1 MHGREISMKRK
12 LLAGLLVAALSVAAL
27 TGCGG
32 NAGEASKGSG
42 SDTGGTSSGEVKE
55 NDSAEGAQAADE
67 SVAGSGD
74 VIELTMWGSWGGDQV
89 GQLEKQLENFNT
101 SQSQYHVTYA
111 VQDSMEQ
118 KLLTAIASNEVPDI
132 VLWDRFNT
140 GVYAPKG
147 ALASLDDYIAKD
159 NIDMSQFYAPAVD
172 ELTSGGVVYG
182 IPLTVDSRIL
192 FYNKD
197 MLEEAGVDPASITD
211 WDSLREAAI
220 KLTKWDGDMLVQ
232 SGFSLKDVGLFNNW
246 IGQAGGKMI
255 DDSTNP
261 PTVAFNT
268 EAGLKVLE
276 YWNQLLNEDKVYQL
290 GFEDGFGGDGFKA
303 GKVAITFNGPW
314 TLESYKEAGLNF
326 GVIEQPEGYNGEKSA
341 MMGGFGLIIPNG
353 AKNADAAWE
362 FIKWWTMQP
371 ENGVEFCKISGN
383 LPANV
388 NAAKDPYFM
397 DDEILKLFSE
407 TMEYAGI
414 RSKVFGYSDLEG
426 LALIPQL
433 QKYVAGEI
441 TAQEALDNAEKQGN
455 QILSDAAQQ

>member
-1 MHGREISMKRK
+1 MKRK
-12 LLAGLLVAALSVAAL
+12 WMAGLLAAALTVTTL

-32 NAGEASKGSG
+32 GN
-42 SDTGGTSSGEVKE
+42 GGTSDAGASTAQDGDSQTGGDASDTQSAEDTSGTEADAGNGEV
-55 NDSAEGAQAADE
+55 
-67 SVAGSGD
+67 V
-74 VIELTMWGSWGGDQV
+74 ELTMWGSWGGDQV
-89 GQLEKQLENFNT
+89 GQLEKQLESFNS

-147 ALASLDDYIAKD
+147 ALAPLDDYIARD
-159 NIDMSQFYAPAVD
+159 SVDMSQFYAPAVD
-172 ELTSGGVVYG
+172 EMTADGVVYG

-197 MLEEAGVDPASITD
+197 LLEEAGVDPASITD

-220 KLTKWDGDMLVQ
+220 KLTKWDGDKLVQ

-261 PTVAFNT
+261 PTAAFNT

-276 YWNQLLNEDKVYQL
+276 YWDQLLNEDKVYQL

-314 TLESYKEAGLNF
+314 TLESYREAGLNF
-326 GVIEQPEGYNGEKSA
+326 GVIGQPTGYNGEKSA
-341 MMGGFGLIIPNG
+341 MMGGFGLIIPKG
-353 AKNADAAWE
+353 AKNSDGAWE

-388 NAAKDPYFM
+388 NAAQDPYFM
-397 DDEILKLFSE
+397 DDEILKVFSE

-455 QILSDAAQQ
+455 QILSDAAAQ

>member
-12 LLAGLLVAALSVAAL
+12 LLAGLLVAALSVAEL

-397 DDEILKLFSE
+397 DDEILKVFSE

>member
-1 MHGREISMKRK
+1 MKRK
-12 LLAGLLVAALSVAAL
+12 ALSCMLAVSMAAVIL
-27 TGCGG
+27 AGCGG
-32 NAGEASKGSG
+32 AKTDGTAQGNA
-42 SDTGGTSSGEVKE
+42 
-55 NDSAEGAQAADE
+55 
-67 SVAGSGD
+67 AGSQAEDKGASAGGA
-74 VIELTMWGSWGGDQV
+74 VTELTMWGSWGGDQV
-89 GQLEKQLENFNT
+89 GQLEKQLEGFNA
-101 SQSQYHVTYA
+101 SQDKYHVTYM

-147 ALASLDDYIAKD
+147 ALAPIDDYIAKD

-172 ELTSGGVVYG
+172 EMTADGIVYG
-182 IPLTVDSRIL
+182 IPLTVDTRVL

-197 MLEEAGVDPASITD
+197 MLAQAGVDPTSITD
-211 WDSLREAAI
+211 WNSLRDAAV
-220 KLTKWDGDMLVQ
+220 KLTKWDGDKLVQ

-255 DDSTNP
+255 DDSVNP
-261 PTVAFNT
+261 PVAAFNT
-268 EAGLKVLE
+268 EAGLTVLE

-303 GKVAITFNGPW
+303 GKVALAFNGPW

-326 GVIEQPEGYNGEKSA
+326 GVIGQPEGYHGEKSA
-341 MMGGFGLIIPNG
+341 MMGGFGLVIPNG
-353 AKNADAAWE
+353 SKNPDAAWE

-383 LPANV
+383 LPANI
-388 NAAKDPYFM
+388 NAAKDPYFTE
-397 DDEILKLFSE
+397 DEILKVFTE
-407 TMEYAGI
+407 TLEYAGI

-433 QKYVAGEI
+433 QKYTAGEI
-441 TAQEALDNAEKQGN
+441 TAQEALSNAEKQGN
-455 QILSDAAQQ
+455 QILADAVQKK

>member
-326 GVIEQPEGYNGEKSA
+326 GVIEQPEWYNGEKSA

-397 DDEILKLFSE
+397 DDEILKVFSE

>member
-1 MHGREISMKRK
+1 MHKNARKGVLMKRK
-12 LLAGLLVAALSVAAL
+12 ALSCVLAATMAAVML
-27 TGCGG
+27 AGCGG
-32 NAGEASKGSG
+32 AKTDSAAQGAASGTQAGNHDASAGEN
-42 SDTGGTSSGEVKE
+42 TV
-55 NDSAEGAQAADE
+55 
-67 SVAGSGD
+67 
-74 VIELTMWGSWGGDQV
+74 ELTMWGSWGGDQV
-89 GQLEKQLENFNT
+89 GQLEKQLEGFNA
-101 SQSQYHVTYA
+101 SQDKYHVTYM

-147 ALASLDDYIAKD
+147 ALAPIDDYIAKD
-159 NIDMSQFYAPAVD
+159 NVDMSQFYAPAVD
-172 ELTSGGVVYG
+172 EMTADGNIYG
-182 IPLTVDSRIL
+182 IPLTVDTRII

-197 MLEEAGVDPASITD
+197 MLAEAGVDPASITD
-211 WDSLREAAI
+211 WNSLRDAAV
-220 KLTKWDGDMLVQ
+220 KLTKWDGDKLVQ

-255 DDSTNP
+255 DDSVNP
-261 PTVAFNT
+261 PTAAFNT
-268 EAGLKVLE
+268 EAGLTVLE

-303 GKVAITFNGPW
+303 GKVALAFNGPW
-314 TLESYKEAGLNF
+314 TLESYREAGLNF
-326 GVIEQPEGYNGEKSA
+326 GVIGQPVGYHGEKSA
-341 MMGGFGLIIPNG
+341 MMGGFGLVIPKG
-353 AKNADAAWE
+353 AKNPDAAWE

-383 LPANV
+383 LPANI
-388 NAAKDPYFM
+388 NAAKDDYFTE
-397 DDEILKLFSE
+397 DEILKVFTE

-433 QKYVAGEI
+433 QKYTAGEI
-441 TAQEALDNAEKQGN
+441 TAQEALSSAEKQGN
-455 QILSDAAQQ
+455 QILAEAAQKK

>member
-1 MHGREISMKRK
+1 MLAVSMAAAI
-12 LLAGLLVAALSVAAL
+12 LA
-27 TGCGG
+27 GCGG
-32 NAGEASKGSG
+32 AKTDGTAQENA
-42 SDTGGTSSGEVKE
+42 
-55 NDSAEGAQAADE
+55 
-67 SVAGSGD
+67 AGSQAEDKGASAGGA
-74 VIELTMWGSWGGDQV
+74 VTELTMWGSWGGDQV
-89 GQLEKQLENFNT
+89 GQLEKQLEGFNA
-101 SQSQYHVTYA
+101 SQDKYHVTYM

-147 ALASLDDYIAKD
+147 ALAPIDDYIAKD

-172 ELTSGGVVYG
+172 EMTADGIVYG
-182 IPLTVDSRIL
+182 IPLTVDTRVL

-197 MLEEAGVDPASITD
+197 MLAQAGVDPASITD
-211 WDSLREAAI
+211 WNSLRDAAV
-220 KLTKWDGDMLVQ
+220 KLTKWDGGKLVQ

-255 DDSTNP
+255 DDSVNP
-261 PTVAFNT
+261 PVAAFNT
-268 EAGLKVLE
+268 EAGLTVLE

-303 GKVAITFNGPW
+303 GKVALAFNGPW

-326 GVIEQPEGYNGEKSA
+326 GVIGQPEGYHGEKSA
-341 MMGGFGLIIPNG
+341 MMGGFGLVIPNG
-353 AKNADAAWE
+353 SKNPDAAWE

-383 LPANV
+383 LPANI
-388 NAAKDPYFM
+388 NAAKDPYFTE
-397 DDEILKLFSE
+397 DEILKVFTE
-407 TMEYAGI
+407 TLEYAGI

-433 QKYVAGEI
+433 QKYTAGEI
-441 TAQEALDNAEKQGN
+441 TAQEALSNAEKQGN
-455 QILSDAAQQ
+455 QILADAAQKK